1 MANPRETKGIKT
13 VGANI
18 RKYRKLQHLS
28 QQDLANLLDTDLS
41 QVNRIELGKINTT
54 VSMLYAI
61 AEILKVEPYKFF
73 NED

>member
-1 MANPRETKGIKT
+1 MANPRDTKGIKT
-13 VGANI
+13 VGTNI
-18 RKYRKLQHLS
+18 RKYRKLQNLS

-61 AEILKVEPYKFF
+61 AEILKVETYKFF
-73 NED
+73 IIE

>member
-1 MANPRETKGIKT
+1 MANPRDIKGIKT

-18 RKYRKLQHLS
+18 RKYRKLQNLS

-61 AEILKVEPYKFF
+61 AEVLKVEPYKFF
-73 NED
+73 IIE

>member
-1 MANPRETKGIKT
+1 MANPRDIKGIQT

-18 RKYRKLQHLS
+18 RKYRKLQNLS

-61 AEILKVEPYKFF
+61 AAILKVEPSKFF
-73 NED
+73 IVE

>member
-1 MANPRETKGIKT
+1 MANPRSEKGILI

-18 RKYRKLQHLS
+18 RKYRKLQNLS

-54 VSMLYAI
+54 VGMLYAI
-61 AEILKVEPYKFF
+61 AEILKVEPSQFLI
-73 NED
+73 EE